1 MMRDELARLG
11 RREQPRGAEQRGGRA
26 LDGGER
32 GAQLVAHHAEE
43 LGPHALQLL
52 ERREVLH
59 GDHHRRDRAVYC
71 VDRRGV
77 DERGHAASV
86 GDRERNFLGA
96 HRLGAAQR
104 ARERELVE
112 GDFAPVGA
120 PVGDDLKQL
129 LRGLAGAA
137 QTLDDAPRLA
147 IERGRVAGADVEHH
161 DADRRGLD
169 QRLEVGPRPLLGA
182 VGPRIG
188 DRDRGLRGEQYQD
201 LLVLVGEGLPPSFST
216 R

>member
-1 MMRDELARLG
+1 MAD
-11 RREQPRGAEQRGGRA
+11 
-26 LDGGER
+26 
-32 GAQLVAHHAEE
+32 HAEE
-43 LGPHALQLL
+43 LGALALELL
-52 ERREVLH
+52 KRGEVLH
-59 GDHHRRDRAVYC
+59 GDHHRRDRAVLG

-77 DERGHAASV
+77 DERGHAAPV

-112 GDFAPVGA
+112 GDLAPVGA

-129 LRGLAGAA
+129 LSGLAGAA
-137 QTLDDAPRLA
+137 QTLDDAPGLTV
-147 IERGRVAGADVEHH
+147 ERGQAAGADVEHD

-182 VGPRIG
+182 VGARIG
-188 DRDRGLRGEQYQD
+188 AVTVTAR
-201 LLVLVGEGLPPSFST
+201 
-216 R
+216 